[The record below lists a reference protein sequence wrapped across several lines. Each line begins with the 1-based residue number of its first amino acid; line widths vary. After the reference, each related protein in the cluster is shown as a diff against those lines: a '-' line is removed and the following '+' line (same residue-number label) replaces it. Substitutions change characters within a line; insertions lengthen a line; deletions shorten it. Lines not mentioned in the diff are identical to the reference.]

1 MKTRACPH
9 PLGAVE
15 LHHGDVGNG
24 VLIVDDEP
32 DFRSVARQILL
43 RAGFDVVGE
52 AVDGRSAVAT
62 CAQLRPAV
70 VLLDVQLPDLDGFAV
85 ADLLAA
91 QTDPPAVVLVSS
103 RDGGAYRRRL
113 ALSPARGF
121 ISKAELTGDA
131 LTALIR

>member
-1 MKTRACPH
+1 VKTRACPH
-9 PLGAVE
+9 PHGAAE

-43 RAGFDVVGE
+43 RAGFDIVGE

-70 VLLDVQLPDLDGFAV
+70 VLLGFAV